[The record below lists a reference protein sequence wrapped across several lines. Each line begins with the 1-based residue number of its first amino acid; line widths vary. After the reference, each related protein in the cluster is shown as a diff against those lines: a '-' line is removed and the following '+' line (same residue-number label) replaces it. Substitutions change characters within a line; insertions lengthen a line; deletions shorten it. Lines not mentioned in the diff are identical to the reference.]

1 MPRFAANLSMMF
13 NEAAFLDRFGLARRA
28 GFEAV
33 EFLFPYEYPASE
45 LKRRVD
51 DAGLTVALFNM
62 PPGDWASGERGIACV
77 PGRQAEFRD
86 GVARAL
92 DYAAALGC
100 NLLHCMAG
108 IVPPSVRP
116 GVAANLYLANLRWAA
131 ERTASAG
138 VRLIVEP
145 INQRDMPGYL
155 LSSTAQGAD
164 IVEALNDALGPDS
177 VGLQLDLYHCQV
189 SEGDL
194 TRHMEQLLPITA
206 HVQIADVPGRH
217 EPGTGEIAWDWVF
230 RQLDQLG
237 FTGWVGCEYRPAGDT
252 VAGLGWRER
261 FGKGNPGINE
271 DLIEE

>member
-13 NEAAFLDRFGLARRA
+13 SEVAFLDRFGSARRA

-33 EFLFPYEYPASE
+33 EFLCPYEHPAAE
-45 LKRRVD
+45 LRRRID

-77 PGRQAEFRD
+77 PGRQSEFRD

-92 DYAAALGC
+92 DYAAALDC

-108 IVPPSVRP
+108 IVPPAVRP
-116 GVAANLYLANLRWAA
+116 GVAASLYLANLLWAA
-131 ERTASAG
+131 ERAASAG
-138 VRLIVEP
+138 VRLVIEP

-155 LSSTAQGAD
+155 LNNTSQGAD
-164 IVEALNDALGPDS
+164 IVEALNHALGPDT
-177 VGLQLDLYHCQV
+177 VGLQFDLYHCQV

-194 TRHMEQLLPITA
+194 TRRMERLLPITA
-206 HVQIADVPGRH
+206 HVQIADVPGRN

-230 RQLDQLG
+230 QRLDQLG
-237 FTGWVGCEYRPAGDT
+237 FKGWVGCEYRPAGDT

-261 FGKGNPGINE
+261 FAKAQ
-271 DLIEE
+271 